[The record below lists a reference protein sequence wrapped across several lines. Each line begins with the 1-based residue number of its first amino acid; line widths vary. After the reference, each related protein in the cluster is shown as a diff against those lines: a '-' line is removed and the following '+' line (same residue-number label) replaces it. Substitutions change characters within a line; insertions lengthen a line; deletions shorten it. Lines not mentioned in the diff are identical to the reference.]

1 MIYPSACQ
9 YNHEYTLSIQKDSIK
24 QKWIHTIK
32 YEFCNNLHC
41 FNVMINKNCIRQSKI
56 WYKMELFLLNEV
68 SSMLHDIIWYV
79 LPIFSMHSVELGNNA
94 ANLWGQREIFPF
106 GHFISKSR
114 QSWFSKQN
122 SHQIRI
128 IKVWSRNLI

>member
-1 MIYPSACQ
+1 
-9 YNHEYTLSIQKDSIK
+9 
-24 QKWIHTIK
+24 
-32 YEFCNNLHC
+32 
-41 FNVMINKNCIRQSKI
+41 
-56 WYKMELFLLNEV
+56 MELFLLNEV
-68 SSMLHDIIWYV
+68 SSMLHNIIWYV
-79 LPIFSMHSVELGNNA
+79 LPIFSMHSIELGNNA

-128 IKVWSRNLI
+128 IQEVYVYVDFLLSFNCGSYWRAKSLFIILETLSLDFNNFTFGVFLNEDSSTLLGLLFSLSCCFIL